1 MITDE
6 TLERVREAADIV
18 EIIGEQVKLKRAGAS
33 YRGACPFHGGK
44 NPNFAV
50 STRHNSYYC
59 FKCGVKGDVFTFV
72 RERMG
77 LDFVEAVKYV
87 GARSGVEVQETASRR
102 DAQVAD
108 PREPLWEAN
117 AAAAEFFQR
126 RLWDD
131 DEGAA
136 ARDYLASRRVSREVA
151 ETAGLGY
158 APRDGGL
165 LRAHLHSLGH
175 DDARLIDAGLL
186 VQREGRDEPSSRFWG
201 RLIFPILDA
210 AGRHVGFGGRVL
222 GAGEP
227 KYLNSAESTVY
238 SKGKLLYGLNWAKHP
253 IRKAD
258 RVLVV
263 EGYLDA
269 IRLAGA
275 GIEEAV
281 APLGTALTEQQ
292 AATLVKY
299 TKNVFLLYDS
309 DEAGLKATFRTGLEL
324 LRLGVSARVVTLPDG
339 EDPDSYVDKH
349 GPEKLEHHLA
359 TAIDIFDRQVQ
370 LLERKGWFAELHRK
384 RRAIDKLLPT
394 IRATAD
400 PLMRDIYIKR
410 AADAAG
416 VDRELLVREAAAE
429 PARHRGAPGDR
440 APSRT
445 QSGPPAAPPPEQ
457 QGSPRGGDPYASVVY
472 EPLPKRNDWQERGA
486 WKGREWKGRKGSG
499 RRAEEWVSSDDRPRV
514 QHGRD
519 ALGAERDLTR
529 AMLHERGHV
538 ETVAER
544 YGPESFR
551 HPLYRSIF
559 GALLEHPD
567 ASLEELAAALP
578 DDAAAALDQLVSDP
592 LENEHS
598 VVDASLVRLQVRMLD
613 DALNE
618 IDRRL
623 IDTASPPSDSE
634 TDALVR
640 EKMRLMAERKVLVP
654 IGRRFGK
661 AGY

>member
-1 MITDE
+1 VITDE

-87 GARSGVEVQETASRR
+87 GARSGVEVQETANRR
-102 DAQVAD
+102 DPQVAD

-136 ARDYLASRRVSREVA
+136 ARDYLASRHFSREVA

-158 APRDGGL
+158 APRDGSL
-165 LRAHLHSLGH
+165 LRTHLHSLGH
-175 DDARLIDAGLL
+175 DDARLVDAGLL

-238 SKGKLLYGLNWAKHP
+238 SKGRLLYGLNWAKHP

-269 IRLAGA
+269 IRLASA

-309 DEAGLKATFRTGLEL
+309 DDAGLKATFRTGLEL
-324 LRLGVSARVVTLPDG
+324 LRLGVSARVVTLPEG
-339 EDPDSYVDKH
+339 EDPDSYVDRH

-359 TAIDIFDRQVQ
+359 GAIDIFDRQVQ

-400 PLMRDIYIKR
+400 PLMRDIYVTR
-410 AADAAG
+410 AAEAAG
-416 VDRELLVREAAAE
+416 VDRELLLREAAAE
-429 PARHRGAPGDR
+429 PARRRAAPGDR
-440 APSRT
+440 QPPREHGAAPH
-445 QSGPPAAPPPEQ
+445 APPPDARVTRT
-457 QGSPRGGDPYASVVY
+457 SSDPYAGVVF
-472 EPLPKRNDWQERGA
+472 EDVPPKRNDWKDRGGQ
-486 WKGREWKGRKGSG
+486 GRDWKGRKGFG
-499 RRAEEWVSSDDRPRV
+499 RRAEEWVSSDARPRV

-519 ALGAERDLTR
+519 AMGAERDLTR

-544 YGPESFR
+544 YGPDSFR
-551 HPLYRSIF
+551 HPLFRAIF
-559 GALLEHPD
+559 AALMERAEAP
-567 ASLEELAAALP
+567 LEELAAALS
-578 DDAAAALDQLVSDP
+578 DDAAAALDLLVADP
-592 LENEHS
+592 IENAHTL
-598 VVDASLVRLQVRMLD
+598 VDASLVRLQVRSLD
-613 DALNE
+613 DALQE

-623 IDTASPPSDSE
+623 IDTASPPSDAE

-654 IGRRFGK
+654 IGRKFGK